1 MGLYKL
7 KIEDSGIESG
17 ILEEIKTDK
26 ISFEKDFEN
35 WLENSPYILF
45 EDEDEEDTVIWI
57 CRQIHAPVGNT
68 DKYPD
73 LIGVNSFGDLVI
85 VELKKGK
92 TPREVVA
99 QSLEY
104 SSWAATLT
112 YEDLNEIATSYF
124 KKKNTNINKDLLQV
138 YKETFYPDSADN
150 IEITFNKNQKLYIIA
165 EEISPVVREVSNYL
179 RTKYMIDINCLEY
192 KVSKSKQGEYV
203 ISTEK
208 IVGYN
213 LIKKERSALK
223 SLERWSHPEKVKDII
238 INAIKEKTK
247 DNYSITFTPSDIIEI
262 IVKQYPDMNKN
273 TARCQIISNCVNHP
287 SRKYYSG
294 GKDLCFRIN
303 EGVYRLYN
311 SETDG
316 KWNSKGEKIS

>member
-7 KIEDSGIESG
+7 KIEDSRIESG

-57 CRQIHAPVGNT
+57 CRQIHAPVGDT

-99 QSLEY
+99 KSLEY

-112 YEDLNEIATSYF
+112 YEDLNEIAASYF

-138 YKETFYPDSADN
+138 YKETFY
-150 IEITFNKNQKLYIIA
+150 
-165 EEISPVVREVSNYL
+165 R
-179 RTKYMIDINCLEY
+179 
-192 KVSKSKQGEYV
+192 
-203 ISTEK
+203 
-208 IVGYN
+208 
-213 LIKKERSALK
+213 
-223 SLERWSHPEKVKDII
+223 
-238 INAIKEKTK
+238 KTM
-247 DNYSITFTPSDIIEI
+247 S
-262 IVKQYPDMNKN
+262 
-273 TARCQIISNCVNHP
+273 
-287 SRKYYSG
+287 
-294 GKDLCFRIN
+294 
-303 EGVYRLYN
+303 
-311 SETDG
+311 
-316 KWNSKGEKIS
+316 